1 MRGLS
6 GDFGTMPLKDLVV
19 FLGNRRASGT
29 LSLHQGGVHTTI
41 TLHEGFVVN
50 ASSNQPREYVGQFLL
65 NMGHITEE
73 QFNKAYETQQ
83 ETRIFLGKILAMIG
97 LVTEEQVGE
106 ALKIKFRETLL
117 AALEWTEGEFGFTP
131 QDEGAPLTGVEQQ
144 VDLLDIARE
153 AEFRDTAWQAIRAA
167 FPAGDLR
174 LEVHRENLPE
184 IPKPG
189 SLDDRLATMIDDG
202 LTIDEMVLALHAIDF
217 IVYQRLY
224 ALYRLDAVRVRA
236 PDEVVAPKKLLVP
249 SAAEP
254 TPEEIANTADLMLD
268 AGNFRD
274 AADLARRA
282 FELSNKPAHKALLDR
297 ANQAYLDELKRELL
311 ATDCVPAL
319 NVAQADLKRMPLT
332 APQKYLLSRID
343 GARSLKAIVQVS
355 PIPEMEAL
363 KAFREFVESN
373 LVRLDKKAA

>member
-1 MRGLS
+1 VRGLS

-19 FLGNRRASGT
+19 FLGNRKASGT
-29 LSLHQGGVHTTI
+29 LSLHRQAVHKTI

-50 ASSNQPREYVGQFLL
+50 ASSNQTREYLGQFLI
-65 NMGHITEE
+65 NMGLITEE

-106 ALKIKFRETLL
+106 ALKLKFRETLL

-131 QDEGAPLTGVEQQ
+131 QDEGAQLQGVEQQ
-144 VDLLDIARE
+144 VDLLDVARE
-153 AEFRDTAWQAIRAA
+153 AEFRETAWQAIRAA
-167 FPAGDLR
+167 FPAGDLK
-174 LEVHRENLPE
+174 LTVHRENLPE

-189 SLDDRLATMIDDG
+189 SLDDKIATMIDDG
-202 LTIDEMVLALHAIDF
+202 LTIDEMVLAMHAIDF
-217 IVYQRLY
+217 VVYQRLY

-236 PDEVVAPKKLLVP
+236 ADEAPAPKKLLVP
-249 SAAEP
+249 TAVEP
-254 TPEEIANTADLMLD
+254 TPEEIANTAELMLES
-268 AGNFRD
+268 GNHRD

-282 FELSNKPAHKALLDR
+282 FELSNKPGHKALFER
-297 ANQAYLDELKRELL
+297 ANQAYLSELKAELL
-311 ATDCVPAL
+311 ANDCVPAL
-319 NVAQADLKRMPLT
+319 NVAQADLKRMPLS

-355 PIPEMEAL
+355 PIPELEAL

-373 LVRLDKKAA
+373 LVRLEKKAA